1 MPLSE
6 NGDRS
11 RWTNFNNQLALP
23 AAGEGA
29 LEAVPSRPLR
39 TTEVRAELRFAPGET
54 FINTKQR
61 RLPINLDSPVFS
73 VSHTMGLKDV
83 LGGDYTYNFSEVS
96 IYKRF
101 WMKSWGKI
109 DCYLKSGIQ
118 WNKVPF
124 PLLIMPETN
133 LSYIMQDFTF
143 TTINNMEFLN
153 DRYASAMVFWD
164 MNGKILNRIPLLR
177 KLKWREWFSV
187 KCLWGDLSDKNNPEL
202 AQNAGDATLMY
213 FPESSYIM
221 DPKRPYWEVSAGV
234 HNIFKIVHV
243 EYVRRLSYNNLPT
256 AHKHGVR
263 FMIRMTF

>member
-187 KCLWGDLSDKNNPEL
+187 KCLWGDLSDKNNPTL
-202 AQNAGDATLMY
+202 AQNAGDPLLMY
-213 FPESSYIM
+213 FPTGSYVI
-221 DPKRPYWEVSAGV
+221 DPKRPYWELTLGL
-234 HNIFKIVHV
+234 HNIFKLIHV
-243 EYVRRLSYNNLPT
+243 EYVRRMNYNELPT

-263 FMIRMTF
+263 FMVRTTF